1 MAIEKLRQMLDDCDC
16 LPLSNVYL
24 RSRLKASG
32 SVGDAGVKVTVH
44 VVSTMSDTQVKVP
57 GRERMTKKQGRM
69 NPNEHKRI
77 RKVSETGKAQFNNQ
91 MLPCTS
97 IDACESIWLPPR
109 PLPFLPVMPMAAPGR
124 EQISGHSGTLSIE

>member
-1 MAIEKLRQMLDDCDC
+1 MLDGCHC
-16 LPLSNVYL
+16 LPQSSVYL

-57 GRERMTKKQGRM
+57 GRGKDDEKQGRM

-77 RKVSETGKAQFNNQ
+77 RKVSETGQAQFNNQ

-97 IDACESIWLPPR
+97 
-109 PLPFLPVMPMAAPGR
+109 
-124 EQISGHSGTLSIE
+124 